1 MPWNNYPQA
10 ASDNAA
16 RALKH
21 REENGSDC
29 GTAVGWTRANQLASR
44 ESISDETLVR
54 TYSFL
59 SRAKTYDQGD
69 FLDQDGNEICGS
81 VMYAAWGGDEMLR
94 WAERTIEQ
102 MEEDKSEHKNER
114 HIKSVIETDDEIVI
128 TFGKGEMGDDVEMES
143 KTEERAEPNE
153 LAVGDFVRWSSS
165 GGNAYGRIIQVEA
178 DGELEA
184 DSGFIVN
191 GTADDPAALIRLY
204 RYDSESDAYI
214 ERKPV
219 LNVVHRFSTL
229 EKYDA
234 EVRKSSVVKEQR
246 EFRMENA
253 EYKGNTIRGY
263 AAVYNSDSE
272 WMGGFYEQIEAG
284 AFDSVLD
291 NDVRAYFNHDEN
303 LLLGRVSSGTL
314 RISTDKRGLLYEVD
328 LPNTTYANDLV
339 ELMKRGDVNQSSF
352 AFLIEKDRWEQRG
365 GMTYRIIEK
374 ISRLLDVSPVAQ
386 PAYPDATSELKTRDL
401 ETETKEE
408 IETAAAENT
417 ASESVEAKE
426 DDSTLYLYK
435 SKILNF

>member
-1 MPWNNYPQA
+1 MPWNDYPKA

-21 REENGSDC
+21 REENDSDC
-29 GTAVGWTRANQLASR
+29 GTVVGWNTARILANR
-44 ESISDETLVR
+44 EMVSHDRLPRI
-54 TYSFL
+54 YSFL

-69 FLDQDGNEICGS
+69 FIDSEGNEICGS
-81 VMYAAWGGDEMLR
+81 IMYAAWGGDEMR
-94 WAERTIEQ
+94 DWAKRTIEQ
-102 MEEDKSEHKNER
+102 MEQNKNEQPNER
-114 HIKSVIETDDEIVI
+114 HIKSVVETDDEIVI
-128 TFGKGEMGDDVEMES
+128 TFGKGEMVDDIETES
-143 KTEERAEPNE
+143 KSEQRAEPNE

-165 GGNAYGRIIQVEA
+165 GGNAYGRIIQVET

-191 GTADDPAALIRLY
+191 GTPDDPAALIRLY
-204 RYDSESDAYI
+204 RYDSETDAYI

-234 EVRKSSVVKEQR
+234 EVRKSSVVREQR
-246 EFRMENA
+246 EFRMEGTEHN
-253 EYKGNTIRGY
+253 GNTIRGY

-272 WMGGFYEQIEAG
+272 WMGGFYEQIERG
-284 AFDSVLD
+284 AFDDVLND
-291 NDVRAYFNHDEN
+291 DVRAYFNHDEN

-314 RISTDKRGLLYEVD
+314 RIGTDARGLFYEVD

-352 AFLIEKDRWEQRG
+352 AFLIDADRWEQRDG
-365 GMTYRIIEK
+365 KTYRIIEK

-386 PAYPDATSELKTRDL
+386 PAYPDATSELKKRDL
-401 ETETKEE
+401 ETETKDET
-408 IETAAAENT
+408 ETAVAENVT
-417 ASESVEAKE
+417 SESAQSATE
-426 DDSTLYLYK
+426 DFNLYLYK